1 MDKVYIRILSV
12 SLLISF
18 CGAGIVSPDV
28 YRVALL
34 KEVEVSHCR
43 LSSSNSLSKLF
54 ASQPEVSSVRA
65 SRRGWGGLR
74 SVLTSLS
81 SRLASLCFGAKSCE
95 AICQSSGDVSPD
107 GGGFGCQACG
117 FSCSEPPAFANCDD
131 VFYSAPQ
138 GEALHVEFLA
148 VSCPV
153 RAGPWC

>member
-18 CGAGIVSPDV
+18 CGAGLVNPDV

-34 KEVEVSHCR
+34 KEVEGSHCR
-43 LSSSNSLSKLF
+43 LSSTNSLSKLF
-54 ASQPEVSSVRA
+54 ASQPEVSPVRA

-95 AICQSSGDVSPD
+95 AIHQS
-107 GGGFGCQACG
+107 GGSTFTDNGRVESQVFGLVG
-117 FSCSEPPAFANCDD
+117 SEPPIFADCDY

-138 GEALHVEFLA
+138 GEVLHAEFIA

>member
-1 MDKVYIRILSV
+1 MYIRILSV

-18 CGAGIVSPDV
+18 CGAGLVSPDV

-34 KEVEVSHCR
+34 KEVEGSHCR

-54 ASQPEVSSVRA
+54 TSQPEVSPVRA

-81 SRLASLCFGAKSCE
+81 SRLASLCFGARSCE
-95 AICQSSGDVSPD
+95 AIHQSSGVAFTDSGSVESLAS
-107 GGGFGCQACG
+107 GLVG
-117 FSCSEPPAFANCDD
+117 SEPPTFANCDG
-131 VFYSAPQ
+131 VLYSAPQ
-138 GEALHVEFLA
+138 GEVLHVEFIA